1 MFSIA
6 TVKVFNILSS
16 VDREKV
22 KDEIFTN
29 FCYCLVPFSFSF
41 EARWDVRPYLFW
53 QLKLKKF
60 TLTAIK
66 SWEVQLVLSSTKLNK
81 ILIELNLG
89 CGLSSINAMFSLIKL
104 NQKQSWTKLKCI
116 VEITI
121 VTHLSRLFLQKKFKP
136 IQKVLIFPASE
147 KRPTF
152 SVYLICS

>member
-22 KDEIFTN
+22 KDELFTN

-89 CGLSSINAMFSLIKL
+89 CGLSLINAMFSLIKL
-104 NQKQSWTKLKCI
+104 NQKQTWTKLKCI

-121 VTHLSRLFLQKKFKP
+121 VKH
-136 IQKVLIFPASE
+136 
-147 KRPTF
+147 PTF
-152 SVYLICS
+152 LVSFCRKNSNQYRRYWFSQLLKKDQRSQFT